1 MAKKSGGKPSKPA
14 AKTKAPD
21 ADHHR
26 KMAGTYSAK
35 ARIHSA
41 RADLIDAQNPKK
53 DKTGRGPYG
62 Y

>member
-1 MAKKSGGKPSKPA
+1 MAKKSGSKSSKPA
-14 AKTKAPD
+14 PKTPD

-41 RADLIDAQNPKK
+41 KADLLDAQNPKK
-53 DKTGRGPYG
+53 NSTRGYPY
-62 Y
+62 